1 MIELIL
7 FGPFGLAWSAML
19 EWMEEEKVLYRQL
32 AIADEDGMSQW
43 MAS

>member
-7 FGPFGLAWSAML
+7 FGPLVFSAML